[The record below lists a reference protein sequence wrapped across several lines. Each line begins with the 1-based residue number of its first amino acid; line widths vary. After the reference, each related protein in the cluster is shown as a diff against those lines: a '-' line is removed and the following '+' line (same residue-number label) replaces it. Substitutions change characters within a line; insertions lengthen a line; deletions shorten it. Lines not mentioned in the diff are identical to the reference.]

1 MIQTKFEQRGARA
14 SPAGRAQYCGGG
26 RRRFCRRG
34 PHGVDLAIG
43 VCTPQVWITKLDFEE
58 RNRECFVKQASK
70 QASDVTAA
78 GWAGALIKGLT

>member
-34 PHGVDLAIG
+34 PHGVDWRVG
-43 VCTPQVWITKLDFEE
+43 FVCTPQVWIHETGFLRVGRK
-58 RNRECFVKQASK
+58 RECFV
-70 QASDVTAA
+70 
-78 GWAGALIKGLT
+78 